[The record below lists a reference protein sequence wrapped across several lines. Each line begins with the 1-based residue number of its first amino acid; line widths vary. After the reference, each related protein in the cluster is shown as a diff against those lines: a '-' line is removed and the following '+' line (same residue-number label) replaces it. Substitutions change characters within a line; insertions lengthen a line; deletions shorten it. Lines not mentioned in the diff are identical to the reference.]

1 MALCFS
7 ELFVALLLILKPKSA
22 LKKSYF
28 DADPTSFSRNKIKQ
42 NGFFFSSN
50 EFLPFILSVYALCF
64 NPKSL
69 SFFSLTVA

>member
-1 MALCFS
+1 M
-7 ELFVALLLILKPKSA
+7 LILLALVETKS
-22 LKKSYF
+22 
-28 DADPTSFSRNKIKQ
+28 NKMD
-42 NGFFFSSN
+42 FFSSN